1 MSKKIT
7 FKIGGVHPND
17 SKISAACPIEVLPL
31 PKTVYV
37 SMAQH
42 LGAPA
47 KPVVEVG
54 AEVKTGQVI
63 AEPGGFISAFVHS
76 PATGVVKSVA
86 PRQDLAGN
94 WMTHIEIA
102 VADEEVWADGIDT
115 SKDIVTEIPAD
126 KDFIVGRIK
135 SNGVVGLGGATFPTH
150 VKLCPAPGKKADCLI
165 LNGAECEPYLTSDN
179 RIMIERSREIVIGAA
194 LMQKVLGGCPVVIG
208 IEENKPEAIAAMT
221 AAVES
226 LASSSAD
233 YAAIRVQ
240 TLKKKYPQGGEKQLI
255 AAVMHREVKSMGLP
269 IDVGAVVQNVATSLA
284 VYEAVQKNMPLIT
297 NTLTVTGDCLPVE
310 KQHNYLF
317 RIGMPLSY
325 IAEYAGGVP
334 EEAAKIVSG
343 GPMMGKAIANLD
355 ACTVKGSSSLLY
367 LTEAQ
372 TRRAPQT
379 NCIRC
384 GKCADA
390 CPMGLEPFLLNK
402 LALHGMKDEL
412 EAASVQDCIECGCC
426 LYTCPA
432 NIPLLDTIRI
442 AKGDVIK
449 IIRGRAA
456 AAAAAAKK

>member
-1 MSKKIT
+1 MKKT

-17 SKISAACPIEVLPL
+17 SKISASCKIEKLPL

-47 KPVVEVG
+47 NPIVAVG
-54 AEVKTGQVI
+54 DSVKTGQVI
-63 AEPGGFISAFVHS
+63 AEPAGFISAFVHS
-76 PATGVVKSVA
+76 PATGIVKSIV

-94 WMTHIEIA
+94 WMNHIEIA
-102 VADEEVWADGIDT
+102 VAEEEVWADGIDIT
-115 SKDIVTEIPAD
+115 PDIVTDIPAD
-126 KDFIVGRIK
+126 TAFIVNRIK

-150 VKLCPAPGKKADCLI
+150 VKLCPPPGKKADCLI

-179 RIMIERSREIVIGAA
+179 RIMIERSQEILIGAA
-194 LMQKVLGGCPVVIG
+194 LMQKVLGGCPAVVG
-208 IEENKPEAIAAMT
+208 IEDNKPEAIKAMSAALD
-221 AAVES
+221 ALKAK
-226 LASSSAD
+226 SAD
-233 YAAIRVQ
+233 YAGIRIQ
-240 TLKKKYPQGGEKQLI
+240 ILKKKYPQGGEKQLI
-255 AAVMHREVKSMGLP
+255 AAVMKREVKSMGLP

-297 NTLTVTGDCLPVE
+297 NTMTITGDCLPQE
-310 KQHNYLF
+310 RQHNYLF

-334 EEAAKIVSG
+334 QEAAKIVSG
-343 GPMMGKAIANLD
+343 GPMMGKAIANMD

-367 LTEAQ
+367 LTEKQ
-372 TRRAPQT
+372 TRRKAES

-402 LALHGMKDEL
+402 CAKNGLMDEL
-412 EAASVQDCIECGCC
+412 EQYSVQDCIECGCC

-432 NIPLLDTIRI
+432 NIPLLDVIRL

-449 IIRGRAA
+449 IIRARAA
-456 AAAAAAKK
+456 AQKK